1 MATQSKSSAKHS
13 AGPSAQAAV
22 RPSPRR
28 ADKPAPGTDAP
39 EKPACVR
46 DRILATAREA
56 FYREG
61 IRAVGVDT
69 LIARSGVAKMSFYRS
84 FPSKDD
90 LVRAYLES
98 EAEDYWRWWED
109 VIGRYAHAPR
119 KQLRALF
126 AATAEHAAAPQF
138 RGCPFGNTLVEFPT
152 ESHPA
157 RAVIAAFKAER
168 HARLRELARTA
179 AARDP
184 ERLADELAIVLEG
197 SGFCAEES
205 RKAARTSA
213 MVRAAEI
220 LIEAETRPA

>member
-1 MATQSKSSAKHS
+1 MASRSKSSAKHS
-13 AGPSAQAAV
+13 DESCVRVAQPSAPRAGGPAAG
-22 RPSPRR
+22 
-28 ADKPAPGTDAP
+28 AAAP

-46 DRILATAREA
+46 DRILNTARES

-84 FPSKDD
+84 FRSKDE

-109 VIGRYAHAPR
+109 VIGRYTHSPR

-126 AATAEHAAAPQF
+126 VATAEHAAASEF
-138 RGCPFGNTLVEFPT
+138 RGCPFGNTLVEFPA

-157 RAVIAAFKAER
+157 HTVIAAFKTER
-168 HARLRELARTA
+168 HARLRELARA
-179 AARDP
+179 AGARDP
-184 ERLADELAIVLEG
+184 DRLADELAIVLEG
-197 SGFCAEES
+197 SAFCAEQT
-205 RKAARTSA
+205 RKTARTSA
-213 MVRAAEI
+213 TVRAAEI